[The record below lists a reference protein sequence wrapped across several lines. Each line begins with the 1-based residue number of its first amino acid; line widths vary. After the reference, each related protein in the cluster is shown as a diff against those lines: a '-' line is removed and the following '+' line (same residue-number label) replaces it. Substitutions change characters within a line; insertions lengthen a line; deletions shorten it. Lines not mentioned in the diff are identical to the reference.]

1 MLSDNSGVLD
11 QYGRIFDVDSYDRD
25 MLLLLRG
32 SCGSVKMNGKYRTV
46 RFLLFLLFVD
56 SLLPHTSGVYY
67 MYLLGLNTSSFSFI
81 RMI

>member
-1 MLSDNSGVLD
+1 
-11 QYGRIFDVDSYDRD
+11 
-25 MLLLLRG
+25 
-32 SCGSVKMNGKYRTV
+32 MNGKYKTV

-67 MYLLGLNTSSFSFI
+67 LLGLTTSSFSFI

>member
-1 MLSDNSGVLD
+1 MLPDNSGVLD
-11 QYGRIFDVDSYDRD
+11 QYGRIFDVDSYYHD

-32 SCGSVKMNGKYRTV
+32 YCGSVKMNGKYKTV

-67 MYLLGLNTSSFSFI
+67 LLGLNASSFSFI